1 MVEIHDRGI
10 GLPPEELADINHHLA
25 EPPTV
30 DVAISQRMG
39 LYVVGRLADRHG
51 IRVQLRP
58 SEGGQGTTAL
68 AMLPD
73 TITYRGA
80 GTESDVDTMALA
92 AYADTGFPE
101 GAARGYEAWNDR

>member
-10 GLPPEELADINHHLA
+10 GLPPEELAGINHQLSD
-25 EPPTV
+25 PPTV

-58 SEGGQGTTAL
+58 HEGGQGTTAL

-73 TITYRGA
+73 TITYRGTGA
-80 GTESDVDTMALA
+80 ESDIDTMALSA
-92 AYADTGFPE
+92 FTNNGFPE
-101 GAARGYEAWNDR
+101 GTGHGYEDWNDR